1 MSLPQT
7 TRKPASAFM
16 AVVSAPLMED
26 WLPVLLALA
35 LLLAMVAGLT
45 SVQGVSD
52 LASSVLPVER
62 VLESAG
68 SLG

>member
-1 MSLPQT
+1 
-7 TRKPASAFM
+7 M